1 MISLQPTENYTIVR
15 QLPDPSD
22 ATTYYVRAV
31 VRNSITDTILK
42 TVNLT
47 NQGSRR
53 FKVAYEVPA
62 DVSGLGFYIDIT
74 TTVYTDAG
82 YTVKSTTYSEELE
95 SYLVFDRTKGTSGG
109 GGGGADID
117 YKKIQKMLD
126 ALVEKFP
133 EIKPTDLSP
142 ILKGILEVKKEIGA
156 IEIPEMPKIEKID
169 LLPVIKAIGDSE
181 NSIIKAIDNKEVTER
196 TDIEPILTA
205 ISNGTSAG
213 EEQIAKVQDTVDEIN
228 DALKTQFQASEDE
241 KQSELDAKIEMENKN
256 KKENRVDNLLKGSE
270 RGKKLL

>member
-1 MISLQPTENYTIVR
+1 MISLQPREQYMIVR

-22 ATTYYVRAV
+22 SATYYVRAV
-31 VRNSITDTILK
+31 VRNSVTDTILK

-47 NQGSRR
+47 DKGSRR

-82 YTVKSTTYSEELE
+82 YTTKSTTYSEELE
-95 SYLVFDRTKGTSGG
+95 SYLVFDRIVPPSGG
-109 GGGGADID
+109 GGGMDID

-133 EIKPTDLSP
+133 EITPTDFSP
-142 ILKGILEVKKEIGA
+142 ILSELSQVKQEIQA
-156 IEIPEMPKIEKID
+156 IEIPGMPEIEKVD
-169 LLPVIKAIGDSE
+169 LIPVLKAIESSE
-181 NSIIKAIDNKEVTER
+181 KTIVKSIVNKEVTES
-196 TDIEPILTA
+196 TDIEPILGA
-205 ISNGTSAG
+205 ISSQTNAG
-213 EEQIAKVQDTVDEIN
+213 EEKMAKLQDTVDEIN
-228 DALKTQFQASEDE
+228 DALKTQFQASEAE
-241 KQSELDAKIEMENKN
+241 KKSEQDAKIEVDNKI
-256 KKENRVDNLLKGSE
+256 KKETRVENLLKGSS

>member
-1 MISLQPTENYTIVR
+1 MISLQPQEQFTIVR

-31 VRNSITDTILK
+31 VKDSVTDTILK

-47 NQGSRR
+47 DKGSRR

-74 TTVYTDAG
+74 TSVYTDSG
-82 YTVKSTTYSEELE
+82 YTTKSTTYSEELE
-95 SYLVFDRTKGTSGG
+95 SYLVYDRTKKGGG

-126 ALVEKFP
+126 ALIEKFVP
-133 EIKPTDLSP
+133 CEKTDLTP
-142 ILKGILEVKKEIGA
+142 VLDGIQAIKKEIGA
-156 IEIPEMPKIEKID
+156 IEIPEMPEIEKID
-169 LLPVIKAIGDSE
+169 LLPVIKAIE
-181 NSIIKAIDNKEVTER
+181 NSEKTIVKSIDNKEVTES
-196 TDIEPILTA
+196 TDIEPILMA

-213 EEQIAKVQDTVDEIN
+213 EEQIAKLQDTVDEIN
-228 DALKTQFQASEDE
+228 DGLKTQFQASEDTKKAE
-241 KQSELDAKIEMENKN
+241 FDAKIATENKM
-256 KKENRVDNLLKGSE
+256 KKDTRVENLLKGSE